1 MACLFIS
8 LCFRF
13 LNRTLRFLRSRS
25 VDLNQL
31 NSTGW
36 SSRVNF
42 KTPPM
47 GGSDEL
53 KFLAFGDMGKATR
66 DASVE
71 HYIQPG
77 SIAVTQAMANE
88 ISSGNVDSIF
98 HIGDISYATGFLVE
112 WDFFLHLITPL
123 ASQVSYMT
131 AIGNHESYFPMPTP
145 AKDKPW
151 YSIEQGNVHFVVI
164 STEHAWSP
172 NSEQD
177 KGMILHYWEVG
188 YFFLHQMN
196 MAWAS
201 CGESVVYD
209 KNGVEVASCREL
221 ERRNNKMI
229 TKNIPLKVVY
239 KRRFSDTSV
248 QSDMKHW
255 PFKVIPGPDDKPLI
269 RVNYKGEE
277 KQFAAE
283 EISSMV
289 LLKIKETGEAY
300 LGIPIKDT
308 VVTVPAYFNASQP
321 AAMAY
326 GLDKA
331 MPFTGKNVL
340 IFDLGGG
347 TCDVSLVNMDK
358 GVFEVKAT
366 DGDTHLGGEDL
377 DNRMRAKRTL
387 SYAAQTTIEIDYLF
401 EGIDFYSTIT
411 RAQFEELNMDLFRT
425 CMELVDKC
433 WRDAIPFKES
443 SIVHDVVLVGINPDE
458 AVAYGAAVQAAIL
471 TGEGNQK
478 VQDVLALEVTPISIG
493 LETSCGFMIVLMRKN
508 TTLPWKKQRVF
519 TTYFDNQPGVL
530 IHVYEGES
538 ANTKDNNLLGT
549 LELSGI
555 SAAPRGVPQI
565 NVCLDMDANGN
576 LEVYAEDKDGGRK
589 NKITITNNKGRLSK
603 EATKKTGLEIDVYE
617 KEPKTKDAAKN
628 ALMDYAYYV
637 RNKTK
642 DETVASKIHTVRRSL
657 GMLLTRLS
665 SGWIRIRSQR
675 WRNMKRR

>member
-1 MACLFIS
+1 M
-8 LCFRF
+8 
-13 LNRTLRFLRSRS
+13 
-25 VDLNQL
+25 
-31 NSTGW
+31 
-36 SSRVNF
+36 
-42 KTPPM
+42 M
-47 GGSDEL
+47 
-53 KFLAFGDMGKATR
+53 
-66 DASVE
+66 
-71 HYIQPG
+71 
-77 SIAVTQAMANE
+77 
-88 ISSGNVDSIF
+88 
-98 HIGDISYATGFLVE
+98 IG
-112 WDFFLHLITPL
+112 
-123 ASQVSYMT
+123 
-131 AIGNHESYFPMPTP
+131 
-145 AKDKPW
+145 
-151 YSIEQGNVHFVVI
+151 
-164 STEHAWSP
+164 
-172 NSEQD
+172 
-177 KGMILHYWEVG
+177 
-188 YFFLHQMN
+188 
-196 MAWAS
+196 
-201 CGESVVYD
+201 
-209 KNGVEVASCREL
+209 
-221 ERRNNKMI
+221 
-229 TKNIPLKVVY
+229 
-239 KRRFSDTSV
+239 RRFSDTSV

-283 EISSMV
+283 EISLMV

-300 LGIPIKDT
+300 LGIPIKDA
-308 VVTVPAYFNASQP
+308 VVTVPAYFNASQRQATKNAGVLAGLNVMRVMNEP
-321 AAMAY
+321 KAAAMAY
-326 GLDKA
+326 GLDNA
-331 MPFTGKNVL
+331 MPFKGENVL

-366 DGDTHLGGEDL
+366 AGDTHLGGEDL
-377 DNRMRAKRTL
+377 DNRMVDHFVNEFNTARH
-387 SYAAQTTIEIDYLF
+387 TIEHDYLF
-401 EGIDFYSTIT
+401 EVLIASNSTIT

-675 WRNMKRR
+675 WRNMKRREGA